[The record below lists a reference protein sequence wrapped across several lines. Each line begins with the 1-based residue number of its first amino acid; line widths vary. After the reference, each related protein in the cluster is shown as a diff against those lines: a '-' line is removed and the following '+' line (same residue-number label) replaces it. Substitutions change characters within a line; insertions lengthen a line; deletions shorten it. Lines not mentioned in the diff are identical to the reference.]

1 MIYTHVSKK
10 DLLKIE
16 SPLDLA
22 VKSMYEKGTA
32 KNTTSRLSDNY

>member
-22 VKSMYEKGTA
+22 LKSLVASDK
-32 KNTTSRLSDNY
+32 KRNTLRLSDN